1 MARRTPRK
9 PPTKRAPA
17 KRVQPRPVGARPIV
31 FGTGGWR
38 GILGEEVTDP
48 RLRALV
54 HGVASWLRSRRV
66 RRAVLVGFDGR
77 SDSERLAGLAV
88 EVLRARGLDVVRDSG
103 RSSTPAVAGSVVPL
117 RAGAALMLT
126 ASHNPARYHGLKL
139 FGARGEAV
147 GGEAAKRVEAS
158 AARALASTPRSAAQR
173 GKLARSDFSAR
184 YVKRL
189 SRALAP
195 GASRA
200 RRPRVFYDALH
211 GAGAGALDVALRERG
226 FRVAGMRLE
235 SDPKF
240 GGIAPD
246 PSPAR
251 LRDLA
256 RRVRDA
262 RGLRIG
268 LATDGDADRIA
279 AVDESGRVLGESELA
294 ALLVDHLAASG
305 RLRGGVA
312 LSLGSSS
319 FVERVAE
326 RRGLATSRHRLG
338 FKHLS
343 HALLSGAAEIAVD
356 ESGGIAFS
364 DFALDKDGMFAGA
377 MLAESVACSG
387 VGLGEQLRRLRAE
400 CGSAMAGRAAVASSP
415 RRLAALARL
424 SAKPLAS
431 FAGSQTKEVDRSDGL
446 RLALCDGFVMW
457 RASGTEPVIRIY
469 AEAPGARRLRERLA
483 KASARL
489 GPAR

>member
-1 MARRTPRK
+1 MARGSPRK
-9 PPTKRAPA
+9 PRTKRATA
-17 KRVQPRPVGARPIV
+17 SGVQPPPIA

-38 GILGEEVTDP
+38 GVLGEEITEP
-48 RLRALV
+48 RLCALV

-66 RRAVLVGFDGR
+66 RGAVLVGFDGR

-88 EVLRARGLDVVRDSG
+88 EVLRARGLRVVRDVG
-103 RSSTPAVAGSVVPL
+103 RSSTPAVAGAVVPL
-117 RAGAALMLT
+117 RASAAIVLT
-126 ASHNPARYHGLKL
+126 ASHNAPRYHGLKL
-139 FGARGEAV
+139 FGTRGEAV

-158 AARALASTPRSAAQR
+158 AARALGSTPGPAAQR
-173 GKLARSDFSAR
+173 GKLTRSDFSAR

-189 SRALAP
+189 SRALTSD
-195 GASRA
+195 ASRA
-200 RRPRVFYDALH
+200 RRLRVFYDALH
-211 GAGAGALDVALRERG
+211 GAGAGTLDAALRQRG

-240 GGIAPD
+240 GGTAPD

-256 RRVRDA
+256 RSVRDA

-268 LATDGDADRIA
+268 LATDGDADRIT
-279 AVDESGRVLGESELA
+279 AVDEGGRVLGDSELA

-312 LSLGSSS
+312 LSAGSSS

-326 RRGLATSRHRLG
+326 RHALATSRHRLG

-343 HALLSGAAEIAVD
+343 HELLSGAAEIAVD
-356 ESGGIAFS
+356 ESGGVAFGE
-364 DFALDKDGMFAGA
+364 FAFDKDGMFAGA

-400 CGSAMAGRAAVASSP
+400 CGNAVAGRAAVASSP
-415 RRLAALARL
+415 RRLAALERL
-424 SAKPLAS
+424 LAKPLAS
-431 FAGSQTKEVDRSDGL
+431 FDGSQAREVDRSDGL
-446 RLALCDGFVMW
+446 RLVLRDGFVMW

-469 AEAPGARRLRERLA
+469 AEAPGVRRLRERLA

-489 GPAR
+489 GVAR